1 MRRLLL
7 LVCLTL
13 AGCGTSQTGGGRID
27 PALASLVPGDTVM
40 LAGVKMDELRATPW
54 YKKTVVDKPS
64 PQLDSFVKETGL
76 DPRKDI
82 AELLIVSD
90 GAKTAVLARGKFSQS
105 SLEARLERDG
115 GKRTPYKGLVLI
127 GDERNAV
134 VFLNSTTAVAGQAAA
149 VRSIIDQRGRS
160 AGLSPSLR
168 QKLESI
174 PTQNQIW
181 VVAAGG
187 FGDASKALPQSGN
200 LANLGRVF
208 SMIES
213 LTAGVDLRSGLH
225 MSVIGVCRTD
235 QDARSLGDAARG
247 LVGMARLS
255 APPDNPDLLKAI
267 DGIQVEQQQRTVR
280 LTVAIPQEL
289 WDKTLGKLS
298 SSGSRWGPRP

>member
-1 MRRLLL
+1 
-7 LVCLTL
+7 
-13 AGCGTSQTGGGRID
+13 
-27 PALASLVPGDTVM
+27 LVPGDTVV
-40 LAGVKMDELRATPW
+40 LVGVKMDELRATPW
-54 YKKTVVDKPS
+54 YKKTVGEKPS
-64 PQLDSFVKETGL
+64 PELDSFVKETGL

-82 AELLIVSD
+82 AELLLVSD
-90 GAKTAVLARGKFSQS
+90 GTKSALLARGKFPQS

-127 GDERNAV
+127 GGEQNAV
-134 VFLNSTTAVAGQAAA
+134 AFLNSTTAVAGQPAA
-149 VRSIIDQRGRS
+149 VRSVIDQRGRS
-160 AGLSPSLR
+160 AGLSASLR

-174 PTQNQIW
+174 PAQNQIW

-200 LANLGRVF
+200 LANLGRVL

-213 LTAGVDLRSGLH
+213 LTAGIDFRSGLH
-225 MSVIGVCRTD
+225 MSVVGVCRTD

-255 APPDNPDLLKAI
+255 APPDDPDLLKAI

-280 LTVAIPQEL
+280 LTVAISQEVL
-289 WDKTLGKLS
+289 DKALAKLS
-298 SSGSRWGPRP
+298 GSGSSLGLRP

>member
-1 MRRLLL
+1 
-7 LVCLTL
+7 
-13 AGCGTSQTGGGRID
+13 
-27 PALASLVPGDTVM
+27 
-40 LAGVKMDELRATPW
+40 MDELRATPW
-54 YKKTVVDKPS
+54 YKKTVGDKPS
-64 PQLDSFVKETGL
+64 SGIDSFVKETGL

-82 AELLIVSD
+82 AELLLVSD

-134 VFLNSTTAVAGQAAA
+134 AFLNSTTAVAGQPAA
-149 VRSIIDQRGRS
+149 VRSIVDQRGRS
-160 AGLSPSLR
+160 TGLSPSLR

-174 PTQNQIW
+174 PPQTQIW
-181 VVAAGG
+181 VVATGG
-187 FGDASKALPQSGN
+187 FGDASKAVPRAGN

-213 LTAGVDLRSGLH
+213 LTAGIDFRSGLH
-225 MSVIGVCRTD
+225 MSVNGVCRTD

-255 APPDNPDLLKAI
+255 APPDDPDMLKAI

-280 LTVAIPQEL
+280 LTVAIPQDL
-289 WDKTLGKLS
+289 LDKAVSKLS
-298 SSGSRWGPRP
+298 GSGSRWGPRP